1 MVALEKFFTKKEKER
16 ALKRFKILK
25 LLKNGL
31 TVREVAKRLQVST
44 ATVVKTRQR
53 FTQHQKSGAG
63 FTKRKQG
70 KKIKRS
76 TLSSKKMPNRR
87 WVWG

>member
-1 MVALEKFFTKKEKER
+1 MPSLEKFFTKKEKER

-44 ATVVKTRQR
+44 ATVVKTRQC
-53 FTQHQKSGAG
+53 

-76 TLSSKKMPNRR
+76 TLSSKKMPDRR